1 MSRPVVFVSS
11 SAQLSV
17 VLVFRRALVAGIAF
31 RSHRFPLLVSSG
43 VPLSV
48 PFRSV
53 PSLALFFVSF
63 LFLVSFSCRVVGR
76 RAVFLSS
83 FSRVVLSCRGVRFPG
98 RCCPP
103 SRFVVSWGRAVSPV
117 VLPVDPFGVSGFLRL
132 VRSSRVIR
140 LAGRLVSSDCDRCVV
155 RIALPWPLPHRAGA
169 SMSRSAVG
177 IGGRLAVA
185 CFVLTH
191 AVRSLGAVFPSSVY
205 RHGVAWIVPVPVAAW
220 RGHPR
225 PPCVLATASSPC
237 VPRHIVSAFR
247 LSVRSSARFVSP
259 VGCPVSL
266 VVPVRHQPRRG
277 RASRSHGV
285 FALPYP
291 HAPFF
296 PAQFSICF
304 PLCSS
309 RGDVRANRLTGHRGR
324 VVSYGTSRGTQ

>member
-225 PPCVLATASSPC
+225 PPLRSRHSLIALRSPSYRIGFSPIGPFVGPFRLPGWVSRFPCRARASSASSGES
-237 VPRHIVSAFR
+237 VSFTWCFR
-247 LSVRSSARFVSP
+247 SPLSARAVFPSSIFHLFPIV
-259 VGCPVSL
+259 L
-266 VVPVRHQPRRG
+266 VKGRRP
-277 RASRSHGV
+277 SE
-285 FALPYP
+285 
-291 HAPFF
+291 
-296 PAQFSICF
+296 
-304 PLCSS
+304 
-309 RGDVRANRLTGHRGR
+309 
-324 VVSYGTSRGTQ
+324 